1 MKKLVIVLMIIIF
14 FVSSILNINIQNKD
28 SDSRDKLLNSIS
40 RKLIRF
46 HVIANSDSEDDQ
58 ALKIK
63 VKDAIID
70 YISPKLS
77 NSQSINQ
84 SREILKSYDKEI
96 LKLASGI
103 IKKNGYSYSV
113 ASTLGREN
121 FPDKNY
127 GNITLPQGEYEAYRV
142 VIGSGKGKNW
152 WCVMFPPLCFV
163 DETRGQVSVKE
174 TEKQMKKVLS
184 DDEYNEVNN
193 EGDKEVKIRFKTLEL
208 VEDFID
214 KIKS

>member
-1 MKKLVIVLMIIIF
+1 MVLMIVIF

-142 VIGSGKGKNW
+142 VIGLGEGKNW